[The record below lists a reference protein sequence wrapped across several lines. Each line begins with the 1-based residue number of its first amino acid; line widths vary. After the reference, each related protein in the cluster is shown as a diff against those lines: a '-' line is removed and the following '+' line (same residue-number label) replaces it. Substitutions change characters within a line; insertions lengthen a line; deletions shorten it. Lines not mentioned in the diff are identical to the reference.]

1 MNSRLRILH
10 LEDDLNDSEL
20 VRSALEEDNVSLDID
35 RVETKVDFVE
45 ALGDKEFDIV
55 LADYRLPSFD
65 GLSALAIVREKTPDL
80 PFVFVSGVMGE
91 ELAIETL
98 KSGATDYVLK
108 QHLSRLAPAVHRA
121 LKESEERIE
130 RRKAKDEMKER
141 NESRDIEQ
149 RK

>member
-35 RVETKVDFVE
+35 RVETKIDFVE